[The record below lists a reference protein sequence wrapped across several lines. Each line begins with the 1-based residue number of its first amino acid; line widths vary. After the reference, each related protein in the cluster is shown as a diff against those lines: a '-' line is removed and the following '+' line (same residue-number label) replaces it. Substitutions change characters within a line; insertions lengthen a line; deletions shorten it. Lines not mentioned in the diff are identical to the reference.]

1 MRFRQVISK
10 DIMREEV
17 QASISYQTRQAM
29 FQSPIHT
36 TRRGGMIAMLEVI
49 YHAIVRNAR
58 SGHRNAVIAM
68 LLNILQGLTLV
79 IAFFIFFHVLG
90 LRSSPIRGDFIL
102 YIMSGIFVYITHIK
116 AVGAVASAAG
126 PTSPMMLHRPMNTIV
141 AIVAAAVSALYVQ
154 LLSLIV
160 ILSCYHLMWSPITIY
175 DPIAA
180 MGFLLLAWFSGCAVG
195 MIFLAISPWF
205 PRFTTLARSMYIR
218 VNMLASGKMFVVNT
232 LPASMIALFDWNP
245 LFHIIDQMRGAV
257 FLHYNPQFTNI
268 EYPIYLSL
276 VLIMLGL
283 MGEFFARQ
291 HVSLSWFAGR

>member
-36 TRRGGMIAMLEVI
+36 THRGGMIAMLEVI

-116 AVGAVASAAG
+116 AVGAVASA
-126 PTSPMMLHRPMNTIV
+126 
-141 AIVAAAVSALYVQ
+141 
-154 LLSLIV
+154 
-160 ILSCYHLMWSPITIY
+160 
-175 DPIAA
+175 
-180 MGFLLLAWFSGCAVG
+180 
-195 MIFLAISPWF
+195 
-205 PRFTTLARSMYIR
+205 RSEER
-218 VNMLASGKMFVVNT
+218 
-232 LPASMIALFDWNP
+232 
-245 LFHIIDQMRGAV
+245 R
-257 FLHYNPQFTNI
+257 
-268 EYPIYLSL
+268 
-276 VLIMLGL
+276 
-283 MGEFFARQ
+283 
-291 HVSLSWFAGR
+291 